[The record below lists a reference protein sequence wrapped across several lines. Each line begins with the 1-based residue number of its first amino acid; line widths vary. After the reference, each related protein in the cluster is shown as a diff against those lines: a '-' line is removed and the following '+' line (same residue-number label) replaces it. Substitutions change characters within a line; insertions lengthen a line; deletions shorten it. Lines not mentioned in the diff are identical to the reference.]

1 LIFFCFL
8 LEHLKKPL
16 EEDIKPLTNVR
27 LLRTSKREGLIRAR
41 LKGAIDAK
49 GKVLIFLDSHCE
61 CAEGK
66 KQHKN
71 LIFMRYFIFSF
82 LFFKGWIEPLLDPIA
97 RNPKVAVVPLI
108 EIIDDSTFQL
118 TGTPIQNI
126 QVGGFDWNLIFNWH
140 VTPEREMKRRQKK
153 TDPIR

>member
-1 LIFFCFL
+1 VLKVRKIL
-8 LEHLKKPL
+8 LF
-16 EEDIKPLTNVR
+16 N
-27 LLRTSKREGLIRAR
+27 
-41 LKGAIDAK
+41 
-49 GKVLIFLDSHCE
+49 GKIS
-61 CAEGK
+61 
-66 KQHKN
+66 
-71 LIFMRYFIFSF
+71 FS
-82 LFFKGWIEPLLDPIA
+82 FKGWIEPLLDPIA
-97 RNPKVAVVPLI
+97 RNPKAAVVPLI